1 MQESIHLLEVG
12 VGGFPFL
19 LICSFHS
26 QFHSRSTFWKIP
38 DFLKNTCFPECQ
50 TQSVSP
56 RYFRFLGHL
65 QELANDSM
73 LQTAGLLNY
82 TIDFLSVHVGI
93 ILGHN
98 PQAESFLTVRKKNV
112 ALWDRGTL
120 SPFKKAVNLSNLFTG
135 FRKLSLEGKRFFL
148 EFFFFPSLPKL
159 QIGFW
164 VFSRDQRPVHAVIN
178 LLVSVVVWEGLTE
191 KAVLYAVCGCPHAWF
206 GEVVSKANTA
216 NVSGLVIFTHKAT
229 LCCFCHRQSVIGFK
243 GGLWVPYRQWGE
255 NTSSGVN
262 IIKIKSL
269 AHKMRTW
276 SVGKC

>member
-38 DFLKNTCFPECQ
+38 DFLKNTCFPADKMPECQ

-98 PQAESFLTVRKKNV
+98 PPAESFLTVRKKSV

-120 SPFKKAVNLSNLFTG
+120 SSFKKAVNLSNLFTG

-148 EFFFFPSLPKL
+148 EFFFFPLPPQVANRFL
-159 QIGFW
+159 GF
-164 VFSRDQRPVHAVIN
+164 FPGIK
-178 LLVSVVVWEGLTE
+178 GL
-191 KAVLYAVCGCPHAWF
+191 
-206 GEVVSKANTA
+206 SM
-216 NVSGLVIFTHKAT
+216 
-229 LCCFCHRQSVIGFK
+229 QS
-243 GGLWVPYRQWGE
+243 
-255 NTSSGVN
+255 
-262 IIKIKSL
+262 
-269 AHKMRTW
+269 
-276 SVGKC
+276 